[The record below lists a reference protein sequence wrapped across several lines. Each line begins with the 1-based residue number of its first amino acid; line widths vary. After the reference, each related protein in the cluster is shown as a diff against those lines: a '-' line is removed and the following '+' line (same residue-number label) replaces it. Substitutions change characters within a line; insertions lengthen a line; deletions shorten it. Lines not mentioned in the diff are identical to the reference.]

1 MAVLKK
7 QRKRGRPP
15 LTRMQKIQRL
25 GKIKQVKMQVL
36 RAKIAT
42 LKLDF
47 RKKLNLAKQQA
58 YQKALLSLAKIEQR
72 KVLAKQKALNRIETR
87 FERKFSKRLL
97 GVPGISRRRGRP
109 PFAKSAKSANFSS
122 IMPKRRGRPRKVQ

>member
-7 QRKRGRPP
+7 QRKRGRPA
-15 LTRMQKIQRL
+15 LTRLQKIQRL
-25 GKIKQVKMQVL
+25 GKMKQVKMQVL

-58 YQKALLSLAKIEQR
+58 FKKALLSLAKLEQR

-97 GVPGISRRRGRP
+97 GAPSISKRRGRP
-109 PFAKSAKSANFSS
+109 PLSKSTSLSS
-122 IMPKRRGRPRKVQ
+122 INMPKRRGRPRKVQ